1 MFREYRP
8 LWAEINIDNLE
19 NNIRQ
24 IKSKLGDKTK
34 YISVIKADAYGHG
47 AIEVAKVCIE
57 NGINDFAVAMVDEA
71 LELRGAGIDKSILIL
86 GYTPPNMAD
95 IIVEKDISQACFTLD
110 MAKAMSD
117 AAVKC
122 KKNAEIHIAVDTG
135 MGWIGFSPDEKNAD
149 IVKKISMLPNIEI
162 EGIFT
167 HFSTSD
173 EENKEFT
180 KLQYNRFN
188 SFLGLLKERGVNPKI
203 KHAGNSASL
212 IDLPELKMDAVR
224 VGIIQYG
231 LYPSEDVI
239 KDNIS
244 LKPVMSVKTNV
255 VYIKEV
261 DAGTPISYGRRFIT
275 KRKSKI
281 ATLPVGYADGYSRM
295 LFGKAKVILNG
306 RFAPVV
312 GNICMDQ
319 CMIDITDLGD
329 IAVGDEVIIM
339 GGDKGISILAEDLAD
354 LLGTI
359 NYEVLCMFSK
369 RVPRVY
375 YKGGSLVSVRNY
387 LINEY

>member
-19 NNIRQ
+19 YNIKQ
-24 IKSKLGDKTK
+24 IKSKLKDKTE
-34 YISVIKADAYGHG
+34 YISVIKADGYGHG

-57 NGINDFAVAMVDEA
+57 NGINYFAVAMIDEA
-71 LELRGAGIDKSILIL
+71 LELRNAGIDKSILIL
-86 GYTPPNMAD
+86 GYTPSNMAD

-110 MAKAMSD
+110 MAKAMSN
-117 AAVKC
+117 AAVKY
-122 KKNAEIHIAVDTG
+122 KKNAKIHIAIDTG
-135 MGWIGFSPDEKNAD
+135 MSRIGFFPDEKSAD
-149 IVKKISMLPNIEI
+149 IVKKISKLPNIEI
-162 EGIFT
+162 EGVFT
-167 HFSTSD
+167 HFSTAD
-173 EENKEFT
+173 EKDKEFT
-180 KLQYNRFN
+180 KLQFNRFN
-188 SFLGLLKERGVNPKI
+188 NFLHLLKERGVDPKI

-212 IDLPELKMDAVR
+212 IDLPEFQMDAVR

-231 LYPSEDVI
+231 LYPSDKVI
-239 KDNIS
+239 KDKIS

-261 DAGTPISYGRRFIT
+261 DEGTPISYGKRFIT

-281 ATLPVGYADGYSRM
+281 ATLPVGYADGYSRL
-295 LFGKAKVILNG
+295 LFEKAKVIVNG

-339 GGDKGISILAEDLAD
+339 GEDKAISILAEDLAD

-369 RVPRVY
+369 RIPRIY
-375 YKGGSLVSVRNY
+375 YKDGSLVEVRNY
-387 LINEY
+387 LID